1 MDFGVNPVLQQVKAR
16 GYPLIMGIL
25 NATPD
30 SFSDGGQFN
39 RLEPALEHAEQLMAE
54 GADWL
59 DIGGES
65 TRPNASPVSEQQELD
80 RVIPLIERLRQRT
93 DLPISID
100 TSKAVVMQAAIAAG
114 ANLINDVRSLTQPD
128 ALLTASRL
136 QVPVCLMH
144 MRGEPAVMQQA
155 PHYSDVVAE
164 VIDFL
169 LDRAQQVQAAGL
181 SIQQLWL
188 DPGFGFGKTLSH
200 NLQLMQALPKL
211 VALGAPVLVGV
222 SRKSMIGQ
230 VLDRPVSERLSGG
243 LALAV
248 LAAHYG
254 AAVIRT
260 HDVQETRDA
269 VRMAAA
275 VWMEQK

>member
-164 VIDFL
+164 VINFL
-169 LDRAQQVQAAGL
+169 LDRAQQVQSAGI
-181 SIQQLWL
+181 STQQLWL
-188 DPGFGFGKTLSH
+188 DPGFGFGKTLPH